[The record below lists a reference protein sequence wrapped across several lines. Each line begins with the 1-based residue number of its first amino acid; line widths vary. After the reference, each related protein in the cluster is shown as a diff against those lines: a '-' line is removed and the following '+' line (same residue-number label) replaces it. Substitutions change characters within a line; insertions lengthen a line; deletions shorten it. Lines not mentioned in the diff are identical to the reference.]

1 MSRIASRVFFV
12 TEETGNTYVN
22 KFKVPIKNGRQGK
35 TFVSNF
41 ERQRFQTKQLEKT
54 ESHPRA
60 RMQITCDCHVL
71 HHGGI
76 QKMVV
81 IKKHGAH
88 IDHSMF
94 YKLRCC
100 QHSSP

>member
-41 ERQRFQTKQLEKT
+41 ERQRFQTKQLEKN
-54 ESHPRA
+54 
-60 RMQITCDCHVL
+60 
-71 HHGGI
+71 
-76 QKMVV
+76 
-81 IKKHGAH
+81 
-88 IDHSMF
+88 
-94 YKLRCC
+94 
-100 QHSSP
+100 